1 MWKLVVNA
9 PNICVGMI
17 TVVFLF
23 IWLTAWTLN
32 ALKNTHFDLNSLRDM
47 YIWLMTQLNATHA
60 INSVFNSPR
69 GNMPRWDNPPADR
82 SNGC

>member
-1 MWKLVVNA
+1 MWKMIVHA

-17 TVVFLF
+17 TIVFLL

-69 GNMPRWDNPPADR
+69 GNMPRWEEPSASPADR
-82 SNGC
+82 G